1 MYIRGES
8 HTVLGAI
15 ERQTLGQIFYMGN
28 QLKDENW
35 EAP

>member
-1 MYIRGES
+1 M
-8 HTVLGAI
+8 
-15 ERQTLGQIFYMGN
+15 ERQTLGQIFYIGN